1 LSASVARWFTLT
13 CVSGGDGEAAD
24 PPRAYREAVARA
36 AAAACDAL
44 RAMEA
49 AQRHLHPPDLP
60 GLRAELAPV
69 GARVAE
75 AGAALAAAVV
85 PPSLEAFHEQ
95 LAGGVARAAEAT
107 RLFREEGDPAAGVA
121 RILGAMRA
129 ACRAQEALYPLRRV
143 LPGVG
148 RLFAEPEWHG
158 RLDALDP
165 EPREGVSVGVHAA
178 GGADERGGFHLYVP
192 ERHDGASERPLIVA
206 LHGGM
211 GSGRDFLW
219 TWLREARSRDL
230 LLLAP
235 SSRGSTWSLMG
246 PDVDEPALRSMLEF
260 VAGRWRVD
268 RSRVLLAGLS
278 DGGSYALL
286 AGLAEGAPW
295 THVAC
300 VAGVLHPRSAAEGR
314 LARAAGRRI
323 YLCHGALDWMFPVSL
338 ARAARDLLARAGAD
352 VTYRELPDLSHTWPR
367 EENARILDWLT
378 GK

>member
-1 LSASVARWFTLT
+1 M
-13 CVSGGDGEAAD
+13 SGGDGEAAD
-24 PPRAYREAVARA
+24 PPRAFREAVARA

-44 RAMEA
+44 RALEV
-49 AQRHLHPPDLP
+49 AQRRLHPPDLP
-60 GLRAELAPV
+60 ALRAELGPA
-69 GARVAE
+69 AERVASATAE
-75 AGAALAAAVV
+75 LAAAAV
-85 PPSLEAFHEQ
+85 PAGLEAFHEQ
-95 LAGGVARAAEAT
+95 LAAGVSQAAEAA
-107 RLFREEGDPAAGVA
+107 RLFREEGDPASGVA

-129 ACRAQEALYPLRRV
+129 ACRAQEALYPLRRA

-165 EPREGVSVGVHAA
+165 DRPEGVSVGVHAA
-178 GGADERGGFHLYVP
+178 GAPDARGGFHLYVP
-192 ERHDGASERPLIVA
+192 ERYDGGSDRPLVVA

-219 TWLREARSRDL
+219 TWLREARSRSL

-235 SSRGSTWSLMG
+235 SSRRSTWSLMG

-260 VAGRWRVD
+260 VGGRWRVD
-268 RSRVLLAGLS
+268 RSRVLLSGLS
-278 DGGSYALL
+278 DGGTYALL
-286 AGLAEGAPW
+286 AGLADGAPW

-300 VAGVLHPRSAAEGR
+300 VSGVLHPRSAAEGR

-338 ARAARDLLARAGAD
+338 ARAARDALVRAGAD

-367 EENARILDWLT
+367 EENARILAWFAGT
-378 GK
+378 ETRS